1 MGGLEVNHATS
12 LLEGDAVA
20 DGMPVTTCL
29 KPNKVEEPR
38 IWKAVLRLLDEQ
50 EPRNRTSKL
59 ELPIPSVLVR
69 LPAPSTDRKTFPLYK
84 TSGLVN
90 QLDVASW
97 KHPGRSPPS
106 ESTHEDDNVVDEDR
120 GVGARC
126 PHGSL
131 DNTGWDLHCIDERQ
145 AGKSYVVL

>member
-1 MGGLEVNHATS
+1 M
-12 LLEGDAVA
+12 
-20 DGMPVTTCL
+20 
-29 KPNKVEEPR
+29 
-38 IWKAVLRLLDEQ
+38 LRLLDEQ

-69 LPAPSTDRKTFPLYK
+69 LPAPCVGSRKTFPLYK

-90 QLDVASW
+90 QLVVASW

-106 ESTHEDDNVVDEDR
+106 ESTLQAADLVEGKRRAGPTSSVVARIYSQLEEQRVEHEHDNEVDEDR

-126 PHGSL
+126 PHGEL
-131 DNTGWDLHCIDERQ
+131 HNTGWD
-145 AGKSYVVL
+145 

>member
-12 LLEGDAVA
+12 LLEGDAAA
-20 DGMPVTTCL
+20 DDIPVTIFL

-106 ESTHEDDNVVDEDR
+106 ESTLQAADLVEGKRRAGPTSSVV
-120 GVGARC
+120 ARIYQKR
-126 PHGSL
+126 SA
-131 DNTGWDLHCIDERQ
+131 Q
-145 AGKSYVVL
+145 SM

>member
-1 MGGLEVNHATS
+1 M
-12 LLEGDAVA
+12 
-20 DGMPVTTCL
+20 
-29 KPNKVEEPR
+29 
-38 IWKAVLRLLDEQ
+38 LRLLDEQ

-106 ESTHEDDNVVDEDR
+106 ESTLQAADLVEGKRRAGPTSSVV
-120 GVGARC
+120 ARIYQKR
-126 PHGSL
+126 SAQSMKMI
-131 DNTGWDLHCIDERQ
+131 T
-145 AGKSYVVL
+145 

>member
-1 MGGLEVNHATS
+1 MNHATS

-20 DGMPVTTCL
+20 DDIPVTTCL

-69 LPAPSTDRKTFPLYK
+69 LPAPCVGSRKTFPLYK

-90 QLDVASW
+90 QLVVASW
-97 KHPGRSPPS
+97 KHPGRSAPTEDICKPPIYS
-106 ESTHEDDNVVDEDR
+106 RV
-120 GVGARC
+120 AC
-126 PHGSL
+126 
-131 DNTGWDLHCIDERQ
+131 
-145 AGKSYVVL
+145 